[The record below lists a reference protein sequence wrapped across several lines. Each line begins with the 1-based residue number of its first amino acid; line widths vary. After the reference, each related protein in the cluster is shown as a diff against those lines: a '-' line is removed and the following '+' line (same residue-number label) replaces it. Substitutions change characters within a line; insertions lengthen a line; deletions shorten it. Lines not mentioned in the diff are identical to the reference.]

1 MGKIVAGLASSH
13 AYTLLDPSEWDKRRE
28 KNRSMF
34 RNRYGVEAQAHPKIV
49 TETAQDRATRYQR
62 VREGLGFLSAKLKEK
77 KPDCLILVGDD
88 QNENYNEANLPQIA
102 LYTGDEVLATEMAGD
117 GQRIRGAR
125 YRCHSDLAQGLLK
138 GLVERDFDVAY
149 SKSYPKDELLSHAHG
164 PILRMMDP
172 DANIPVVLIFV
183 NAIHVPAPSPAR
195 CYRLGQTI
203 REIVE
208 SRAGNERVAIYASG
222 GLSHFTAGYPWK
234 AYKGP
239 HTYGFISEEFDR
251 KALDLMSRGEGEKLA
266 QLSSA
271 DLLANGDIEMR
282 SWLVLLGTVGSRP
295 GRVLAYEPFY
305 SAVMGMAVSYWDM
318 EAGGA
323 AETQRSGAAA

>member
-28 KNRSMF
+28 KNRSMY
-34 RNRYGVEAQAHPKIV
+34 RNRYGVEVPAHPKIAG
-49 TETAQDRATRYQR
+49 ETSQDRATRYQR
-62 VREGLGFLSAKLKEK
+62 VRDGLGFLRAKLREK

-88 QNENYNEANLPQIA
+88 QNENYNETNLPQIA
-102 LYTGDEVLATEMAGD
+102 IYTGDEVLATEMAGD
-117 GQRIRGAR
+117 GQRVHGAR
-125 YRCHSDLAQGLLK
+125 YRCHSDFAEGLLK
-138 GLVERDFDVAY
+138 GLVDRDFDIAY
-149 SKSYPKDELLSHAHG
+149 SKSFPKEELLSHAHG

-172 DANIPVVLIFV
+172 EAEIPAVLIFV

-195 CYRLGQTI
+195 CYRLGKAI

-239 HTYGFISEEFDR
+239 HTYGSISEEFDR
-251 KALDLMSRGEGEKLA
+251 KALELMSRGEGEKLA
-266 QLSSA
+266 DLSSA
-271 DLLANGDIEMR
+271 DLLAHGDIEMR
-282 SWLVLLGTVGSRP
+282 SWLVLLGTVGNHP

-305 SAVMGMAVSYWDM
+305 SAVMGMAVGYWEM
-318 EAGGA
+318 EQGNANDAPQPGTVA
-323 AETQRSGAAA
+323 